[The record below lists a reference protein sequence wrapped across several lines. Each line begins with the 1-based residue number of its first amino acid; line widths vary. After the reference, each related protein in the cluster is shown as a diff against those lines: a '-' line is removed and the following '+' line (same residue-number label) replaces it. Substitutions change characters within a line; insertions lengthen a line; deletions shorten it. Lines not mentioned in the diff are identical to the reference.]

1 MADWVTFEASRNW
14 NLSRV
19 AQCDRS
25 AMFAAPP
32 TLLTISAAVCED
44 IRPQPF
50 PDTTVE

>member
-1 MADWVTFEASRNW
+1 VTPEASRNW
-14 NLSRV
+14 NRNRV
-19 AQCDRS
+19 AQYDRP

-32 TLLTISAAVCED
+32 TLFTISAAVCDD